1 MKTGLDS
8 LLQEMAETMNLEE
21 LGIHLN
27 EPFLKR
33 QAEEGLKNFLSFRDY
48 PKNLYAMSHFTRT
61 KINIIA
67 KTQKQKKRQ
76 NKKNA
81 QNVAKGSA
89 KLHLVVI

>member
-33 QAEEGLKNFLSFRDY
+33 QAEEGLKNTCRLT
-48 PKNLYAMSHFTRT
+48 ASH
-61 KINIIA
+61 
-67 KTQKQKKRQ
+67 
-76 NKKNA
+76 
-81 QNVAKGSA
+81 
-89 KLHLVVI
+89 